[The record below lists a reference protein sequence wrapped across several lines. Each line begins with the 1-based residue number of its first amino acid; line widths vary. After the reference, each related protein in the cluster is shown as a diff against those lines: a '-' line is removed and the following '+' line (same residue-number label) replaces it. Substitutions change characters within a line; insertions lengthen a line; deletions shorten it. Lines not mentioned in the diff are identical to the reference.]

1 VTTPQEPRRRRHA
14 GPPQD
19 PYGQQPAPPDGY
31 ERPPGYGQQGEP
43 FVTEPLPPSAGYE
56 RAPGY
61 GQQPGQARPRD
72 PFAPYQQPDPR
83 YTQPM
88 PPPPGYQQQPQFGPP
103 QPGYQQQPQSGPPQP
118 PGRGR
123 PRRRKHTARNVVLSA
138 LGGLVVIIV
147 IASVASSGG
156 GSASPSAAPSSA
168 APSSAAASSAAAA
181 PAAAPG
187 IGQAVHDGDFSFT
200 LKSVSCGAAAAAAV
214 GGQDGFG
221 EKVPPGAAEC
231 IATMTVTDDK
241 GEAQTF
247 FDSNQY
253 AFDKAGR
260 KLSADTD
267 GGIYLTGD
275 QDLKQLNPGI
285 TITALVPF
293 QIPAGDSIVRL
304 ELHDS
309 AFSGGVTV
317 RVAG

>member
-19 PYGQQPAPPDGY
+19 PYGQQPAPPDRY
-31 ERPPGYGQQGEP
+31 ERPPGYGQQGES
-43 FVTEPLPPSAGYE
+43 FFTEPLPPPAGYE

-72 PFAPYQQPDPR
+72 PYAQYQQPDPR
-83 YTQPM
+83 YTQSM
-88 PPPPGYQQQPQFGPP
+88 PPPGYQQQPQFGPP
-103 QPGYQQQPQSGPPQP
+103 QPPGP
-118 PGRGR
+118 GR
-123 PRRRKHTARNVVLSA
+123 PRRRRHTARNVILSA

-156 GSASPSAAPSSA
+156 GSASPSVTPSG
-168 APSSAAASSAAAA
+168 AAASSAAAA

-187 IGQAVHDGDFSFT
+187 IGHAVHDGDFSFT
-200 LKSVSCGAAAAAAV
+200 VKSVTCGAAAAAAV

-221 EKVPPGAAEC
+221 ETIPPGAAEC
-231 IATMTVTDDK
+231 IATMIVTDDK
-241 GEAQTF
+241 AEAQTF
-247 FDSNQY
+247 FDNNQY
-253 AFDKAGR
+253 AYDKAGK

-275 QDLKQLNPGI
+275 QEGKQLNPGI

-309 AFSGGVTV
+309 AFSGGATV
-317 RVAG
+317 QVAG